1 MRRAS
6 RLSENRFAPTG
17 GPVERAG
24 CSIPFAMFC
33 LTVPSDPAWAA
44 VALADLD
51 AILADHAHCEMKA
64 ASNALSLAARHP
76 EIPSIVFAL
85 TELAQEEIRHFQEVY
100 VWLGRRNVS
109 LGPPPK
115 DLYAAALLRARQ
127 DLQPTS
133 LSPLVDRLLIA
144 ALIEARS
151 CERFKMLTLVLEG
164 ESLAELKAFYARL
177 LAAEARHYRT
187 FLDLAVL
194 AADGEVAKVE
204 ARLRDLAVVEGVIV
218 SGLPSEAANPTVHG

>member
-1 MRRAS
+1 
-6 RLSENRFAPTG
+6 
-17 GPVERAG
+17 
-24 CSIPFAMFC
+24 MFC

-44 VALADLD
+44 AALTDLD

-76 EIPSIVFAL
+76 QIPSIVLAL
-85 TELAQEEIRHFQEVY
+85 TDLAQEEIRHFQEVY

-151 CERFKMLTLVLEG
+151 CERFKMLILVLEG
-164 ESLAELKAFYARL
+164 ESLAELRAFYARL
-177 LAAEARHYRT
+177 FAAEARHYRT

-194 AADGEVAKVE
+194 AADGELAKVE

-218 SGLPSEAANPTVHG
+218 SGLPSEAACPTVHG

>member
-1 MRRAS
+1 
-6 RLSENRFAPTG
+6 
-17 GPVERAG
+17 
-24 CSIPFAMFC
+24 MFC

-44 VALADLD
+44 AALTDLD

-76 EIPSIVFAL
+76 QIPSIVLAL
-85 TELAQEEIRHFQEVY
+85 TDLAQEEIRHFQEVY
-100 VWLGRRNVS
+100 VWLGRRNVP
-109 LGPPPK
+109 LCPPPK

-151 CERFKMLTLVLEG
+151 CERFKMLILVLEG
-164 ESLAELKAFYARL
+164 ESLAELRAFYARL
-177 LAAEARHYRT
+177 FAAEARHYRT

-218 SGLPSEAANPTVHG
+218 SGLPPEAACPTVHG

>member
-1 MRRAS
+1 
-6 RLSENRFAPTG
+6 
-17 GPVERAG
+17 
-24 CSIPFAMFC
+24 MFC

-44 VALADLD
+44 AALTDLD

-76 EIPSIVFAL
+76 QIPSIVLAL
-85 TELAQEEIRHFQEVY
+85 TDLAQEEIRHFQEVY
-100 VWLGRRNVS
+100 VWLGRRNVP

-151 CERFKMLTLVLEG
+151 CERFKMLILVLEG
-164 ESLAELKAFYARL
+164 ESLAELRAFYARL
-177 LAAEARHYRT
+177 FAAEARHYRT

-218 SGLPSEAANPTVHG
+218 SGLPPEAACPTVHG